1 MSAKYVEQ
9 ADCSFDPSQSYACY
23 KIPPTMDASC
33 PTTIPMAGT
42 ACSVAMCTVCNVGGM
57 YLDSSSMMKTGY
69 CICPSG
75 ASPKWTCAATN
86 AWPCPNGTGC

>member
-1 MSAKYVEQ
+1 
-9 ADCSFDPSQSYACY
+9 
-23 KIPPTMDASC
+23 
-33 PTTIPMAGT
+33 
-42 ACSVAMCTVCNVGGM
+42 M

-69 CICPSG
+69 CVCPSG